1 MFGIGGQELILIL
14 LLALIVLGPKKL
26 PEMAKTIGKAM
37 REFQN
42 ATDDFKR
49 QVDLASREDQAQT
62 ASTPAPE
69 KQDREAAADDRT
81 AREPL
86 GHGSPAAAQAEP
98 DGGEPA
104 DGSSQETQA
113 RDHES
118 RADDSPAPAPQEPEV
133 KDQDAPKRG
142 EDAPM
147 AYRPGEIEE

>member
-1 MFGIGGQELILIL
+1 MFGIGGQELILIH
-14 LLALIVLGPKKL
+14 LLALIELGPKKL
-26 PEMAKTIGKAM
+26 PEKAKTICKAM
-37 REFQN
+37 REFQS

-49 QVDLASREDQAQT
+49 QVDLASREDHART

-69 KQDREAAADDRT
+69 KQDQEAAENRT
-81 AREPL
+81 AMEPQ
-86 GHGSPAAAQAEP
+86 GHGSPAAAQADL

-118 RADDSPAPAPQEPEV
+118 GAEDSPAPAQGEPEV